1 MIIQK
6 FVLYINNLLYQKV
19 FFYSFIDTVK
29 NICNKTLTF
38 KFKRKRLLL
47 SEKNKKTKVI
57 GYARA
62 SHNEFEYLEEQI
74 KHLKK
79 EGCSLVFSEFVSLDE
94 EIKPQLNKAINFL
107 SNGDELLI
115 TQLDRA
121 FKNKKECLITID
133 KLINNNI
140 KLRTLT
146 GFFAA
151 NESTNTNSSIFKF
164 LYELD
169 NLKDRSLS
177 ERKKEQILRR
187 KLSGNNLGG
196 RPKISPLKESL
207 VIRLRNEGYSYR
219 SIRSQTGIALST
231 IRRVILEG
239 ELK

>member
-1 MIIQK
+1 MCFFII
-6 FVLYINNLLYQKV
+6 FG
-19 FFYSFIDTVK
+19 TVK

-38 KFKRKRLLL
+38 AFKRKRLLL
-47 SEKNKKTKVI
+47 SEKNRKSKVI

-62 SHNEFEYLEEQI
+62 TDNESEYLKEQI
-74 KHLKK
+74 KHLK
-79 EGCSLVFSEFVSLDE
+79 EDGCNIVFSEFVSLDE
-94 EIKPQLNKAINFL
+94 EIKPQLNKAINCL
-107 SNGDELLI
+107 SKGDELLI
-115 TQLDRA
+115 TQLDRL
-121 FKNKKECLITID
+121 FKNKKECLVTTH
-133 KLINNNI
+133 KLINKGI
-140 KLRTLT
+140 KLRALT

-151 NESTNTNSSIFKF
+151 NESPKENSSIFKI

-169 NLKDRSLS
+169 NLEDKSLG
-177 ERKKEQILRR
+177 ERKREQLLRR

-239 ELK
+239 ELT

>member
-1 MIIQK
+1 M
-6 FVLYINNLLYQKV
+6 
-19 FFYSFIDTVK
+19 
-29 NICNKTLTF
+29 TF

-47 SEKNKKTKVI
+47 SQKNKNSKAI

-62 SHNEFEYLEEQI
+62 THNEYEYLDSQI
-74 KHLKK
+74 KILKE
-79 EGCSLVFSEFVSLDE
+79 EGCSLVFSEFISLDE
-94 EIKPQLNKAINFL
+94 EIKPQLNKAINSL
-107 SNGDELLI
+107 SKGDQLI
-115 TQLDRA
+115 ITKLDRA
-121 FKNKKECLITID
+121 FKNKKECLRTIN
-133 KLINNNI
+133 KLIHKDI

-151 NESTNTNSSIFKF
+151 NETSKANSSIFEI

-169 NLKDRSLS
+169 NLEDKSLI
-177 ERKKEQILRR
+177 ERKKEQLLRR

-196 RPKISPLKESL
+196 RPKISALKESL

-239 ELK
+239 ELT

>member
-1 MIIQK
+1 
-6 FVLYINNLLYQKV
+6 
-19 FFYSFIDTVK
+19 
-29 NICNKTLTF
+29 LTF

-47 SEKNKKTKVI
+47 SEKNKTSQAI

-62 SHNEFEYLEEQI
+62 THNEFEYLEEQI
-74 KHLKK
+74 KKLKE
-79 EGCSLVFSEFVSLDE
+79 EGCSVIFSEFVSLDE
-94 EIKPQLNKAINFL
+94 GIKPQLNKAINCL
-107 SNGDELLI
+107 SKGDELII
-115 TQLDRA
+115 THLDRA
-121 FKNKKECLITID
+121 FKNKKECLVTIN
-133 KLINNNI
+133 KLINNDM
-140 KLRTLT
+140 KLRTLN

-151 NESTNTNSSIFKF
+151 NQFSKTNSSIFKT

-169 NLKDRSLS
+169 NLEDKSLG
-177 ERKKEQILRR
+177 ERKKEQLLRR

-207 VIRLRNEGYSYR
+207 VIRFRNEGYSYR

>member
-1 MIIQK
+1 M
-6 FVLYINNLLYQKV
+6 
-19 FFYSFIDTVK
+19 
-29 NICNKTLTF
+29 TF
-38 KFKRKRLLL
+38 KFKRKRILL
-47 SEKNKKTKVI
+47 SEKNKSSKTI

-62 SHNEFEYLEEQI
+62 TNNELENLKEQI
-74 KHLKK
+74 KNLKE
-79 EGCSLVFSEFVSLDE
+79 EGCTVVFSEFISLDAE
-94 EIKPQLNKAINFL
+94 VKPQLNKAINYL
-107 SNGDELLI
+107 TKGDQLII

-121 FKNKKECLITID
+121 FKNKKECLMTIN
-133 KLINNNI
+133 KLIKKDI

-151 NESTNTNSSIFKF
+151 NESSKDNSSIFKILF
-164 LYELD
+164 ELD
-169 NLKDRSLS
+169 NLEDKSLG
-177 ERKKEQILRR
+177 ERKREQLLRR

-239 ELK
+239 ELT

>member
-1 MIIQK
+1 
-6 FVLYINNLLYQKV
+6 V
-19 FFYSFIDTVK
+19 FFFIFIDTVK

-38 KFKRKRLLL
+38 KFKRKRILL
-47 SEKNKKTKVI
+47 SEKNKNSKAI

-62 SHNEFEYLEEQI
+62 TNDEYEFLEEQI
-74 KHLKK
+74 KILKE
-79 EGCSLVFSEFVSLDE
+79 EGCSLVFSEFISLDE
-94 EIKPQLNKAINFL
+94 EIKPQLNKAMNCL
-107 SNGDELLI
+107 SRGDQFII

-121 FKNKKECLITID
+121 FKNKKECLRTIN
-133 KLINNNI
+133 KLINKDV

-151 NESTNTNSSIFKF
+151 NESANESSSIFKI

-169 NLKDRSLS
+169 YLEDKSLS
-177 ERKKEQILRR
+177 ERKKEQLLRR

-231 IRRVILEG
+231 IRRVIMEG
-239 ELK
+239 ELT

>member
-1 MIIQK
+1 M
-6 FVLYINNLLYQKV
+6 
-19 FFYSFIDTVK
+19 FFYSLIGTVK

-38 KFKRKRLLL
+38 KFKRKRILL
-47 SEKNKKTKVI
+47 SEKNKSSKAI

-62 SHNEFEYLEEQI
+62 THNEFKNLEEQI
-74 KHLKK
+74 KNLKE
-79 EGCSLVFSEFVSLDE
+79 EGCSLVFSEFISLDAE
-94 EIKPQLNKAINFL
+94 VKPQLDKAINYL
-107 SNGDELLI
+107 TEGDQLVI

-121 FKNKKECLITID
+121 FKNKKECLMTIN
-133 KLINNNI
+133 KLINNDI

-151 NESTNTNSSIFKF
+151 NESPEENSSIFKI

-169 NLKDRSLS
+169 NLEENSLG
-177 ERKKEQILRR
+177 ERKREQLLGR

-219 SIRSQTGIALST
+219 TIRAQTGIALST

>member
-1 MIIQK
+1 
-6 FVLYINNLLYQKV
+6 V
-19 FFYSFIDTVK
+19 FFYLFIDTVK
-29 NICNKTLTF
+29 NIYNKTLTF
-38 KFKRKRLLL
+38 KFKRKRNLL
-47 SEKNKKTKVI
+47 SEKNKISKVI

-62 SHNEFEYLEEQI
+62 THNEFENLEEQI
-74 KHLKK
+74 KNLKD
-79 EGCSLVFSEFVSLDE
+79 EGCNLVFSELISLDE
-94 EIKPQLNKAINFL
+94 EVKPQLNKAINYL
-107 SNGDELLI
+107 TKGDQLII

-121 FKNKKECLITID
+121 FKNKKECLMTIN
-133 KLINNNI
+133 KLINKDI
-140 KLRTLT
+140 KFRTLT

-151 NESTNTNSSIFKF
+151 NESSKENSSIFKI

-169 NLKDRSLS
+169 NLEDKSLG
-177 ERKKEQILRR
+177 ERKREQLLRR

-239 ELK
+239 GLN

>member
-1 MIIQK
+1 M
-6 FVLYINNLLYQKV
+6 
-19 FFYSFIDTVK
+19 FFYLFIDTVK
-29 NICNKTLTF
+29 NICNKTLSF

-47 SEKNKKTKVI
+47 SKKNKHCKAI

-62 SHNEFEYLEEQI
+62 IHNEFEYLEEQI
-74 KHLKK
+74 KHLKE
-79 EGCSLVFSEFVSLDE
+79 EGCSIVFSEFVSLDE
-94 EIKPQLNKAINFL
+94 EIKPQLNKAINCL
-107 SNGDELLI
+107 SKGDELII
-115 TQLDRA
+115 TKLDRA
-121 FKNKKECLITID
+121 FKNKKECLMTIN
-133 KLINNNI
+133 KLINKDI

-146 GFFAA
+146 GFFADYD
-151 NESTNTNSSIFKF
+151 SSKTNSSIFKI

-169 NLKDRSLS
+169 NLEDKSLG
-177 ERKKEQILRR
+177 ERKKEQLLRR

-239 ELK
+239 ELT

>member
-1 MIIQK
+1 M
-6 FVLYINNLLYQKV
+6 
-19 FFYSFIDTVK
+19 FFLIFIDTVK

-38 KFKRKRLLL
+38 KFKRKRILL
-47 SEKNKKTKVI
+47 SEKNKNSKAII

-62 SHNEFEYLEEQI
+62 TNNEYEYLEEQI
-74 KHLKK
+74 KTLKE
-79 EGCSLVFSEFVSLDE
+79 EGCGLVFSELISLDE
-94 EIKPQLNKAINFL
+94 EIKPQLNKAINYL
-107 SNGDELLI
+107 SKGDQLII

-121 FKNKKECLITID
+121 FKNKKECLRTIN
-133 KLINNNI
+133 KLINKDI

-151 NESTNTNSSIFKF
+151 NESTKTNSSIFQI

-169 NLKDRSLS
+169 NLEEQSLG
-177 ERKKEQILRR
+177 ERKKEQLLQR

-239 ELK
+239 ELT

>member
-1 MIIQK
+1 
-6 FVLYINNLLYQKV
+6 V
-19 FFYSFIDTVK
+19 FFYLLIDTVK

-38 KFKRKRLLL
+38 KFKRKRILL
-47 SEKNKKTKVI
+47 SEKNKSSKAV

-62 SHNEFEYLEEQI
+62 THDEFENLEEQI
-74 KHLKK
+74 KNLKE
-79 EGCSLVFSEFVSLDE
+79 EGCSLVFSELISLDAE
-94 EIKPQLNKAINFL
+94 VKPQLNKAINYL
-107 SNGDELLI
+107 TKGDQLII

-121 FKNKKECLITID
+121 FKNKKECLMTID
-133 KLINNNI
+133 KLINKDI

-151 NESTNTNSSIFKF
+151 NESSKANSSIFQI

-169 NLKDRSLS
+169 NLEDKSLG
-177 ERKKEQILRR
+177 ERKKEQLLRR

-239 ELK
+239 ELT

>member
-1 MIIQK
+1 M
-6 FVLYINNLLYQKV
+6 
-19 FFYSFIDTVK
+19 FFLFFIDTVK

-47 SEKNKKTKVI
+47 SEKNKHSKAI

-62 SHNEFEYLEEQI
+62 THNEFENLEEQI
-74 KHLKK
+74 KILKE
-79 EGCSLVFSEFVSLDE
+79 EGCSLVFSEFLSLDQ
-94 EIKPQLNKAINFL
+94 EIKPQLNKAMNCL
-107 SNGDELLI
+107 SNGDQLII

-121 FKNKKECLITID
+121 FKNKKECLMTIN
-133 KLINNNI
+133 KLINKDI

-151 NESTNTNSSIFKF
+151 NESPEENSSIFKI

-169 NLKDRSLS
+169 NLEDKSLG
-177 ERKKEQILRR
+177 ERKREQLLRR

-239 ELK
+239 ELT

>member
-1 MIIQK
+1 M
-6 FVLYINNLLYQKV
+6 
-19 FFYSFIDTVK
+19 
-29 NICNKTLTF
+29 TF

-47 SEKNKKTKVI
+47 SEKNKNTKAI

-62 SHNEFEYLEEQI
+62 THNEYDYLEKQI
-74 KHLKK
+74 KNLKE
-79 EGCSLVFSEFVSLDE
+79 EGCSLVFSEFISLDE
-94 EIKPQLNKAINFL
+94 ETKPELNKAISCL
-107 SNGDELLI
+107 SKGDQLII

-121 FKNKKECLITID
+121 FKNKKECLRIIN
-133 KLINNNI
+133 KLINKDI

-146 GFFAA
+146 GFFTS
-151 NESTNTNSSIFKF
+151 NESTKANSSIFHI

-169 NLKDRSLS
+169 NLEEKSLG
-177 ERKKEQILRR
+177 ERKKEQLLRR

-239 ELK
+239 GLT

>member
-1 MIIQK
+1 M
-6 FVLYINNLLYQKV
+6 
-19 FFYSFIDTVK
+19 FFYLFIDTVK

-38 KFKRKRLLL
+38 QFKRKRLLL
-47 SEKNKKTKVI
+47 SEKNKTFKAI

-62 SHNEFEYLEEQI
+62 SSNQFEYLDEQI
-74 KHLKK
+74 KNLKK
-79 EGCSLVFSEFVSLDE
+79 EGCSLIFSEFISLDT
-94 EIKPQLNKAINFL
+94 EIKPQLNKAINCL
-107 SNGDELLI
+107 SKGDQFII

-121 FKNKKECLITID
+121 FKNKKECLMTIN
-133 KLINNNI
+133 KLLNEDI

-151 NESTNTNSSIFKF
+151 NESSNANSSIFKI

-169 NLKDRSLS
+169 NLEDKSLG
-177 ERKKEQILRR
+177 ERKKEQLLRR

-239 ELK
+239 ELT

>member
-1 MIIQK
+1 M
-6 FVLYINNLLYQKV
+6 
-19 FFYSFIDTVK
+19 FFYLFIGTVK

-38 KFKRKRLLL
+38 KFKRKRTLL
-47 SEKNKKTKVI
+47 SAKNKNSKAI

-62 SHNEFEYLEEQI
+62 TNNEYEYLEEQI
-74 KHLKK
+74 KILKQ
-79 EGCSLVFSEFVSLDE
+79 EGCSLVFSELISLDE
-94 EIKPQLNKAINFL
+94 EIKPQLNKAINCL
-107 SNGDELLI
+107 TKGDELIL
-115 TQLDRA
+115 THLDRA
-121 FKNKKECLITID
+121 FKNKKECLKTIN
-133 KLINNNI
+133 KLINKDI

-151 NESTNTNSSIFKF
+151 NEISSIFKI
-164 LYELD
+164 LSELD
-169 NLKDRSLS
+169 NLEDKSLG
-177 ERKKEQILRR
+177 ERRKEQLLRR

-239 ELK
+239 ELT

>member
-1 MIIQK
+1 M
-6 FVLYINNLLYQKV
+6 
-19 FFYSFIDTVK
+19 
-29 NICNKTLTF
+29 TF
-38 KFKRKRLLL
+38 KFKRKRILL
-47 SEKNKKTKVI
+47 SEKNKSSKAI

-62 SHNEFEYLEEQI
+62 THNEFENLEEQI
-74 KHLKK
+74 KNLKE
-79 EGCSLVFSEFVSLDE
+79 EGCSVVFSEFIRLDAE
-94 EIKPQLNKAINFL
+94 VKPQLNQAINYL
-107 SNGDELLI
+107 TKGDQLII

-121 FKNKKECLITID
+121 FKNKKECLMTIN
-133 KLINNNI
+133 KLINKDI
-140 KLRTLT
+140 KLRTLS

-151 NESTNTNSSIFKF
+151 NESSKDNSSIFKI

-169 NLKDRSLS
+169 NLEDKSLG
-177 ERKKEQILRR
+177 ERKREQLLRR

-239 ELK
+239 ELT